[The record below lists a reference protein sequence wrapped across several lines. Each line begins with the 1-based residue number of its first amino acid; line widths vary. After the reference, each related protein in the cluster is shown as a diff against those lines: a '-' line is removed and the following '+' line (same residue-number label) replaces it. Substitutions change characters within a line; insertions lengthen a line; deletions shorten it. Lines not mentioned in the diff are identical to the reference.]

1 MTGALPG
8 GGFIPHAWGE
18 FPTHSP
24 RVPHGSEGFTA
35 RCKRITVRSGH
46 QRALAAVLSAVWRIL
61 TTGHQPHSEF
71 GGGHYAKRR
80 PRAGIRN
87 ALQQLRTAG
96 VTVPSPPR

>member
-24 RVPHGSEGFTA
+24 RVPHGSEGFTT

-46 QRALAAVLSAVWRIL
+46 QRALAAVLAAVWRIL
-61 TTGHQPHSEF
+61 TTAQPHTEF
-71 GGGHYAKRR
+71 GGDHYAKRR

-87 ALQQLRTAG
+87 PLQQLRTAG